1 MLVTADFASLDLIA
15 VHRVNECHR
24 FDGVIE
30 PGFRGLIPA
39 QTIEKVQVRVPST
52 KGAMGF
58 AAASQLEGI
67 EDLHGIY
74 FIVGVEPAP
83 LLGIAEEADAGAVDL
98 DAEDSPAGHEVVQQ
112 KPRGSR

>member
-1 MLVTADFASLDLIA
+1 VLKGADGRIKLREPQWRGNTVLVTADFASLDLIA

-39 QTIEKVQVRVPST
+39 QTVEKVQVRVPST

-74 FIVGVEPAP
+74 F
-83 LLGIAEEADAGAVDL
+83 
-98 DAEDSPAGHEVVQQ
+98 VV
-112 KPRGSR
+112 